1 MTDKMIKF
9 YAEIK
14 KLLDKR
20 QKDYSKIINIDI
32 DIFGVAII
40 FENTCYNAMLKSIME
55 LVSEY
60 GFMMYITTDYC
71 GAKPNQFKFMIHD

>member
-14 KLLDKR
+14 KLLEKR
-20 QKDYSKIINIDI
+20 QKEYTKIIDI
-32 DIFGVAII
+32 DIDMFGVEII
-40 FENTCYNAMLKSIME
+40 FENTCYNAMLKSIMK

-60 GFMMYITTDYC
+60 SFMMYITTGYC
-71 GAKPNQFKFMIHD
+71 GAKPNEFKFMIHD